1 MQAFRHFS
9 LIFVKKLL
17 NNLIGGHNYDKETI
31 YSTFHYDKET
41 IYSTFHTGIMH
52 QQPKSGNTSGGSCNN
67 ARKMHR
73 DLNREHVITT
83 FKYALNT
90 V

>member
-1 MQAFRHFS
+1 MQAFGHFS
-9 LIFVKKLL
+9 LIFVRKML
-17 NNLIGGHNYDKETI
+17 NNLIGRHN
-31 YSTFHYDKET
+31 YDKET